1 MKNNRNL
8 ELVDSCPAG
17 YFIMMRLPCH
27 NMHIIRLVAAAVRE
41 LFTSLQN
48 TWSFDVK
55 IWFISNLTQFTAT

>member
-1 MKNNRNL
+1 MVHLRWH
-8 ELVDSCPAG
+8 D
-17 YFIMMRLPCH
+17 
-27 NMHIIRLVAAAVRE
+27 MHIIRLVAAAVHE

>member
-1 MKNNRNL
+1 
-8 ELVDSCPAG
+8 
-17 YFIMMRLPCH
+17 
-27 NMHIIRLVAAAVRE
+27 MHVIRQAATAAAAVRE